1 MPKLLGIIGMLVIC
15 AGIDLLWQSRREIRF
30 WIAAYLAFF
39 RALLRDR
46 NSELPNF
53 AAKEVAQNRHG
64 AVRFLLGVSLAFLL
78 GPTLIAV
85 GVTLMFYPHL

>member
-1 MPKLLGIIGMLVIC
+1 MPKLLGIIGLLVIC

-30 WIAAYLAFF
+30 WIAAYLGFF

-46 NSELPNF
+46 NPELPNF

-64 AVRFLLGVSLAFLL
+64 AVRFLLGISFVFVL
-78 GPTLIAV
+78 GPILIAV
-85 GVTLMFYPHL
+85 GITLMFYPHL

>member
-30 WIAAYLAFF
+30 WIVAYLAFF

-46 NSELPNF
+46 NPELPTF
-53 AAKEVAQNRHG
+53 AAKEVARNRQG
-64 AVRFLLGVSLAFLL
+64 AVRFLLGVSFAFLL
-78 GPTLIAV
+78 GPILIAV